1 MSSDRRIESS
11 RANGAK
17 SHGPVTEEGK
27 QRAAANS
34 LKHGLTAD
42 TLVLSNEKR
51 DEFDRILLGNE
62 AEFTP
67 QTESEIHLV
76 RELSAA
82 QWRQYRCW
90 AIETSKFDMQMD
102 IMEGEVAKKF
112 ARIYEPVRQAL
123 AFDAMAEK
131 ISFRTLIRYETSFS
145 RQYHKALSTLQAI
158 RRERN
163 KREALPT
170 QPPATPDSIP
180 EQQLPNDPPAPEPTA
195 EPTSPDLQNEP
206 NPNFEHPENPPS
218 NPSGPT
224 NDPPAVDLDTPN
236 PAKL

>member
-34 LKHGLTAD
+34 LKHGLTAE

-51 DEFDRILLGNE
+51 DEFDRILAAND

-67 QTESEIHLV
+67 QSESQMHLV

-102 IMEGEVAKKF
+102 IMEDELAVKF
-112 ARIYEPVRQAL
+112 RKIDEPVRQAL
-123 AFDAMAEK
+123 AFDALAEK
-131 ISFRTLIRYETSFS
+131 TSFTVLIRYESNFR
-145 RQYHKALSTLQAI
+145 RQYHKALSALLAI
-158 RRERN
+158 RKERS
-163 KREALPT
+163 KQQ
-170 QPPATPDSIP
+170 QPQP
-180 EQQLPNDPPAPEPTA
+180 EQEPVQEQAVAT
-195 EPTSPDLQNEP
+195 EPKPQNQIRQNEP
-206 NPNFEHPENPPS
+206 NPTFEHPEIQPTTTSKDENDRPPEDPNIQNPTKS
-218 NPSGPT
+218 
-224 NDPPAVDLDTPN
+224 
-236 PAKL
+236 